1 MRNMKKLACL
11 CTFFALW
18 IVLIIGGCTS
28 NGASTATVKDFDQL
42 LTSLHQE
49 EKYIFE
55 DLPWLISKEE
65 VMERK
70 QLNEN
75 NSVRED
81 LLKIDGG
88 FPFNDSSLE
97 QTVLFVFEDDKFVSG
112 EYLFSTADQD
122 EFIKFCEELKTH
134 LEKSLPKPFGNDLS
148 VFDNAKNVDTDGQGE
163 SVSWKGEDG
172 SYLMVDLL
180 AAAQED
186 DKTQY
191 IVQIQSTSPLP
202 EKEGLQ

>member
-1 MRNMKKLACL
+1 M
-11 CTFFALW
+11 
-18 IVLIIGGCTS
+18 
-28 NGASTATVKDFDQL
+28 KDFDQL
-42 LTSLHQE
+42 LTSLYQE
-49 EKYIFE
+49 GKYIFE

-70 QLNEN
+70 QLNDN

-81 LLKIDGG
+81 LLKIDGI

-112 EYLFSTADQD
+112 EYLFSTADHD

-186 DKTQY
+186 DKKQY
-191 IVQIQSTSPLP
+191 IIQIQSTSPLP